1 MRLVDTFWF
10 NAIWFQATWFC
21 CVIGREAWAPIAL
34 LSLALHF
41 ALVED
46 RAGEL
51 RRLLPVALIGIA
63 VDVALTLS
71 GVFVFEAAFV
81 VPMWLV
87 ILWWVFAAALY
98 RSFAKIGQSLWLAAV
113 LGGIAVPLNYRV
125 GAGLG
130 AVTLPYG
137 ELISLTVLVAV
148 WSLLLPLL
156 YWVSQRLS
164 PSA

>member
-21 CVIGREAWAPIAL
+21 CVIGREAWVPLAL

-71 GVFVFEAAFV
+71 
-81 VPMWLV
+81 V
-87 ILWWVFAAALY
+87 ITNDPQILARARRAL
-98 RSFAKIGQSLWLAAV
+98 RAVMDDAPRLAS
-113 LGGIAVPLNYRV
+113 VPLRQ
-125 GAGLG
+125 
-130 AVTLPYG
+130 P
-137 ELISLTVLVAV
+137 E
-148 WSLLLPLL
+148 
-156 YWVSQRLS
+156 RED
-164 PSA
+164 